1 MTMTKESGACFLM
14 PSATDV
20 RILALVPSKSSR
32 LMPGLRA
39 MPAVTMQTSASAIS
53 SYLLVPITLPS
64 KPSIGPACDK
74 SSAFPCGSPSMT
86 SNMTTSPSPFNSD
99 KWAIEPPMLP
109 APIKAIFLR
118 AIVLPFPSLHIGDNR
133 VAESR
138 AANEF
143 GAGHEPLEIISH
155 GLGVD
160 GTLDAFDDEISS
172 LRPVHIAQH
181 HLAGQN
187 HRTGIDLVEVCVLR
201 RRSMSCLE
209 NRVAGVVID
218 IGPGRDA
225 DAADLRGERIGQV
238 IAVQVHGRDDI
249 VILRPDEHE
258 LQGDV
263 GDRI

>member
-1 MTMTKESGACFLM
+1 MPDCPTTRFLGKPVTRFMSVTMASSGFVITMTNALGALDLM
-14 PSATDV
+14 PSPTCL
-20 RILALVPSKSSR
+20 RIFELIPSKSSR

-86 SNMTTSPSPFNSD
+86 SNMTTSPSPFNSA

-143 GAGHEPLEIISH
+143 GAGHEALEIISH

-172 LRPVHIAQH
+172 LRPAHIAQH

-187 HRTGIDLVEVCVLR
+187 NRARVDLIQIGVLR

-209 NRVAGVVID
+209 NRVAAVIINIRAGCD
-218 IGPGRDA
+218 
-225 DAADLRGERIGQV
+225 
-238 IAVQVHGRDDI
+238 
-249 VILRPDEHE
+249 
-258 LQGDV
+258 
-263 GDRI
+263 